1 MKSRA
6 RLNLNTGE
14 AMIPVN
20 SGDCNSWRLEQYLS
34 DCIELSDKVVGLQM
48 PRTEFAWLKKSKG
61 PCSPQSVCL
70 AMSLLHQSWIRQ
82 AGGTFCGNKT
92 ASDRDDAKCEI
103 SPLVSYDGEDLDGQ
117 FWLPIELPFYL
128 PSQQEDAE
136 STAAQLTHPN
146 QGSIH
151 FLNWESDF
159 AKQNLDQELQ
169 FALNKVFDTTSL
181 GQGYRGEK
189 AESSENLSPTPDHD
203 IELQEELERRI
214 QENSPAKK
222 KTITNQQGF
231 QEHDETVADWILGPR
246 VKQTASEALV
256 GSPRMTAKRK
266 DGAASS
272 RKSGRLG
279 SSRLSSS
286 ARMSVSARG
295 NAGSGRS
302 SIRRSFRS
310 DSPRANLLS
319 SGMLPRGLSFRC
331 VPPHTQGLEISEYGR
346 RQGAP
351 EHTSQ
356 WWYGEPREDMRP
368 PVPIEVPSGLNCA
381 IS

>member
-1 MKSRA
+1 
-6 RLNLNTGE
+6 
-14 AMIPVN
+14 
-20 SGDCNSWRLEQYLS
+20 
-34 DCIELSDKVVGLQM
+34 
-48 PRTEFAWLKKSKG
+48 
-61 PCSPQSVCL
+61 
-70 AMSLLHQSWIRQ
+70 
-82 AGGTFCGNKT
+82 
-92 ASDRDDAKCEI
+92 
-103 SPLVSYDGEDLDGQ
+103 
-117 FWLPIELPFYL
+117 LPFYL

-181 GQGYRGEK
+181 GPGYRGEK

-203 IELQEELERRI
+203 TELQEELERRI

-222 KTITNQQGF
+222 KTITDQQDF
-231 QEHDETVADWILGPR
+231 QEHNETVDWILGPR
-246 VKQTASEALV
+246 IKQTASEALI
-256 GSPRMTAKRK
+256 GSPRLTAKRK
-266 DGAASS
+266 DGASS
-272 RKSGRLG
+272 RKSARVGT
-279 SSRLSSS
+279 SRSR

-295 NAGSGRS
+295 NPGSGRS
-302 SIRRSFRS
+302 SIRGR

-319 SGMLPRGLSFRC
+319 SGMLPRGSSFRC

-356 WWYGEPREDMRP
+356 WWYGEPREDIRRP
-368 PVPIEVPSGLNCA
+368 APIEVPSGLNCA